1 MVSRNALTNVAI
13 VVIIIGFAISIVTNI
28 PSSNVKIYMFPGV
41 IGDAVLRN
49 NETGEQ
55 IIKNMTSYDDFHGNV
70 VQGFKAT
77 YSGENGTVVIFVA
90 QMSDNVSADRSFKDM
105 IIRNGYNYS
114 IRSNESIFGNITV
127 IKLPV
132 INPEIFAI
140 QKNKND
146 TFHYTFTKLDKVY
159 WIGFSKWDMEYQT
172 NMDYQASMLME
183 IYINVDKKSIFGE

>member
-1 MVSRNALTNVAI
+1 
-13 VVIIIGFAISIVTNI
+13 
-28 PSSNVKIYMFPGV
+28 MFPGV